1 LISGPEVLSKWLG
14 ESEANL
20 RKLFARARQL
30 APSVVLLDELDSLAP
45 RRDRVSQHHDVQILS
60 QLLVLLDGLEA
71 RGAVALVATSNRLE
85 AIDPALCRPGRF
97 DYHIEVPMPDYP
109 GRLAI
114 LQVCLAKMKTRGALA
129 IEALAE
135 ATAGYS
141 GAELAA
147 LCREAGLQAI
157 RRALACGLAADQ
169 LVVCRQDL
177 HQALGALRAKRCH
190 PTQLHRGLPN

>member
-1 LISGPEVLSKWLG
+1 
-14 ESEANL
+14 
-20 RKLFARARQL
+20 
-30 APSVVLLDELDSLAP
+30 
-45 RRDRVSQHHDVQILS
+45 VQVLS

-71 RGAVALVATSNRLE
+71 RGRIAVVATSNRLE

-97 DYHIEVPMPDYP
+97 DYHIEVPAPDYQ

-114 LQVCLAKMKTRGALA
+114 LQVCLAKMKTRGRLG

-147 LCREAGLQAI
+147 LCREAGCRRFAGVSPAAWPRTTLQS
-157 RRALACGLAADQ
+157 
-169 LVVCRQDL
+169 
-177 HQALGALRAKRCH
+177 
-190 PTQLHRGLPN
+190 PTTISSTP

>member
-1 LISGPEVLSKWLG
+1 M
-14 ESEANL
+14 
-20 RKLFARARQL
+20 
-30 APSVVLLDELDSLAP
+30 APSVVLIDELDSIAP
-45 RRDRVSQHHDVQILS
+45 RRDRVSQHHDVQVLS

-71 RGAVALVATSNRLE
+71 RGSLAVVATSNRLE
-85 AIDPALCRPGRF
+85 AIDPALRRPGRF
-97 DYHIEVPMPDYP
+97 DYHIEVPAPDYQ

-114 LQVCLAKMKTRGALA
+114 LQVCLAKMKTRGGLG

-157 RRALACGLAADQ
+157 RRGLAHSLAAHH
-169 LVVCRQDL
+169 LFVSRQDL
-177 HQALGALRAKRCH
+177 HQALAALRAKRFSPSHQADGSSLFLAGIGSTSPFPRC
-190 PTQLHRGLPN
+190 N